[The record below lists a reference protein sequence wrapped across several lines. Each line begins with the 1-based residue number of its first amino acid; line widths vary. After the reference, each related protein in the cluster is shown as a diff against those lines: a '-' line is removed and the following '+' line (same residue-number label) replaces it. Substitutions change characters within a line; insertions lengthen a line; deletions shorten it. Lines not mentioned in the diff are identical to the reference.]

1 MIEGRIIKG
10 IGGFYYVDTDNGL
23 YECRA
28 RGIFRKNKITPLVG
42 DFVKISVVDEENK
55 KGVVEE
61 IAERETELVR
71 PPIANVNKALIVF
84 AVKNPTPHLSLLD
97 RFIVLAE
104 RENLEIVI
112 ILTKI
117 DLDDDNTFEKIKN
130 IYEPCGYK
138 VIGVSNLE
146 NKNIDKVK
154 EELKDNTVVFAGPS
168 GVGKTETGRLLA
180 KLLGEEMFYSQFSMF
195 QNEGHLNYL
204 YGNKIQEPS
213 FAKDLLKRTSNI
225 IFLDEFDKANRFVY
239 SALYQMFDTGE
250 FEDNNFHVNLKN
262 TLVIC
267 TSNYENPQ
275 KIYEHLGEPM
285 FFRINCFIRY
295 QQLSKDVKEKLIDK
309 YYNSLIE
316 QLDTEEKQIINNSKI
331 KDKYKKIANELD
343 NARQIEN
350 FIRNEI
356 AKELVR
362 NLK

>member
-71 PPIANVNKALIVF
+71 PPIANVDKALIVF

-146 NKNIDKVK
+146 KKNIDKVK

-168 GVGKTETGRLLA
+168 GVGKSSLLNEIDKNFKLKTGDVSDKIKRGKHTTRHAELFELEFGGMVA
-180 KLLGEEMFYSQFSMF
+180 DTPGFSSLTLDDIEDIDLKDYF
-195 QNEGHLNYL
+195 IEFDNYDDCKFGSRCIHQNE
-204 YGNKIQEPS
+204 P
-213 FAKDLLKRTSNI
+213 
-225 IFLDEFDKANRFVY
+225 
-239 SALYQMFDTGE
+239 
-250 FEDNNFHVNLKN
+250 
-262 TLVIC
+262 
-267 TSNYENPQ
+267 
-275 KIYEHLGEPM
+275 
-285 FFRINCFIRY
+285 NCA
-295 QQLSKDVKEKLIDK
+295 VKEAVENGEIPKERYESYI
-309 YYNSLIE
+309 
-316 QLDTEEKQIINNSKI
+316 QL
-331 KDKYKKIANELD
+331 L
-343 NARQIEN
+343 
-350 FIRNEI
+350 NEI
-356 AKELVR
+356 RQGKR
-362 NLK
+362 RY

>member
-10 IGGFYYVDTDNGL
+10 IGGFYYIETEKGL

-42 DFVKISVVDEENK
+42 DFVKISVVDEDNK

-61 IAERETELVR
+61 IQERKTELVR

-117 DLDDDNTFEKIKN
+117 DLDNDNTFEKIKN

-146 NKNIDKVK
+146 KKNIDKVK

-168 GVGKTETGRLLA
+168 GVGKSSLLNEIDKNFKLKTGDVSDKIKRGKHTTRHAELFELEFGGMVA
-180 KLLGEEMFYSQFSMF
+180 DTPGFSSLTLDDIEDVDLKDYF
-195 QNEGHLNYL
+195 IEFDNYDDCKFGSRCIHQNE
-204 YGNKIQEPS
+204 P
-213 FAKDLLKRTSNI
+213 
-225 IFLDEFDKANRFVY
+225 
-239 SALYQMFDTGE
+239 
-250 FEDNNFHVNLKN
+250 
-262 TLVIC
+262 
-267 TSNYENPQ
+267 
-275 KIYEHLGEPM
+275 
-285 FFRINCFIRY
+285 NCA
-295 QQLSKDVKEKLIDK
+295 VKEAVENGEIPKERYESYI
-309 YYNSLIE
+309 
-316 QLDTEEKQIINNSKI
+316 QL
-331 KDKYKKIANELD
+331 L
-343 NARQIEN
+343 
-350 FIRNEI
+350 NEI
-356 AKELVR
+356 RQGKR
-362 NLK
+362 RY

>member
-10 IGGFYYVDTDNGL
+10 IGGFYYIETEKGL

-42 DFVKISVVDEENK
+42 DFVKISVVDEDNK

-61 IAERETELVR
+61 IQERKTELVR

-168 GVGKTETGRLLA
+168 GVGKSSLLNQIDSNFQLKTGDVSDKIKRGKHTTRHAELFELKFGGMVA
-180 KLLGEEMFYSQFSMF
+180 DTPGFSSLTLDDI
-195 QNEGHLNYL
+195 EDIDL
-204 YGNKIQEPS
+204 
-213 FAKDLLKRTSNI
+213 KDYFI
-225 IFLDEFDKANRFVY
+225 
-239 SALYQMFDTGE
+239 E
-250 FEDNNFHVNLKN
+250 FEDYDDCKFGSRCIHQN
-262 TLVIC
+262 
-267 TSNYENPQ
+267 
-275 KIYEHLGEPM
+275 EP
-285 FFRINCFIRY
+285 NCA
-295 QQLSKDVKEKLIDK
+295 VKEAVENGEIPKERYESYI
-309 YYNSLIE
+309 
-316 QLDTEEKQIINNSKI
+316 QL
-331 KDKYKKIANELD
+331 L
-343 NARQIEN
+343 
-350 FIRNEI
+350 NEI
-356 AKELVR
+356 RQGKR
-362 NLK
+362 RYDR

>member
-10 IGGFYYVDTDNGL
+10 IGGFYYIETDKGL

-42 DFVKISVVDEENK
+42 DFVKISVVDEDNK

-61 IAERETELVR
+61 IQERKTELVR

-168 GVGKTETGRLLA
+168 GVGKSSLLNQIDSNFQLKTGDVSDKIKRGKHTTRHAELFELKFGGMVA
-180 KLLGEEMFYSQFSMF
+180 DTPGFSSLTLDDI
-195 QNEGHLNYL
+195 EDIDL
-204 YGNKIQEPS
+204 
-213 FAKDLLKRTSNI
+213 KDYFI
-225 IFLDEFDKANRFVY
+225 
-239 SALYQMFDTGE
+239 E
-250 FEDNNFHVNLKN
+250 FEDYDDCKFGSRCIHQN
-262 TLVIC
+262 
-267 TSNYENPQ
+267 
-275 KIYEHLGEPM
+275 EP
-285 FFRINCFIRY
+285 NCA
-295 QQLSKDVKEKLIDK
+295 VKEAVENGEIPKERYESYI
-309 YYNSLIE
+309 
-316 QLDTEEKQIINNSKI
+316 QL
-331 KDKYKKIANELD
+331 L
-343 NARQIEN
+343 
-350 FIRNEI
+350 NEI
-356 AKELVR
+356 RQGKR
-362 NLK
+362 RY

>member
-112 ILTKI
+112 ILTKV

-146 NKNIDKVK
+146 KKNIDKVK

-168 GVGKTETGRLLA
+168 GVGKSSLLNEIDKNFKLKTGDVSDKIKRGKHTTRHAELFELEFGGMVA
-180 KLLGEEMFYSQFSMF
+180 DTPGFSSLTLDDIEDVDLKDYF
-195 QNEGHLNYL
+195 IEFDNYDDCKFGSRCIHQNE
-204 YGNKIQEPS
+204 P
-213 FAKDLLKRTSNI
+213 
-225 IFLDEFDKANRFVY
+225 
-239 SALYQMFDTGE
+239 
-250 FEDNNFHVNLKN
+250 
-262 TLVIC
+262 
-267 TSNYENPQ
+267 
-275 KIYEHLGEPM
+275 
-285 FFRINCFIRY
+285 NCA
-295 QQLSKDVKEKLIDK
+295 VKEAVENGEIPKERYESYI
-309 YYNSLIE
+309 
-316 QLDTEEKQIINNSKI
+316 QL
-331 KDKYKKIANELD
+331 L
-343 NARQIEN
+343 
-350 FIRNEI
+350 NEI
-356 AKELVR
+356 RQGKR
-362 NLK
+362 RY

>member
-10 IGGFYYVDTDNGL
+10 IGGFYYIETEKGL

-42 DFVKISVVDEENK
+42 DFVKISVVDEDNK

-61 IAERETELVR
+61 IQERKTELVR

-84 AVKNPTPHLSLLD
+84 AVKNPTPHLSLFD

-168 GVGKTETGRLLA
+168 GVGKSSLLNQIDSNFQLKTGDVSDKIKRGKHTTRHAELFELKFGGMVA
-180 KLLGEEMFYSQFSMF
+180 DTPGFSSLTLDDI
-195 QNEGHLNYL
+195 EDIDL
-204 YGNKIQEPS
+204 
-213 FAKDLLKRTSNI
+213 KDYFI
-225 IFLDEFDKANRFVY
+225 
-239 SALYQMFDTGE
+239 E
-250 FEDNNFHVNLKN
+250 FEDYDDCKFGSRCIHQN
-262 TLVIC
+262 
-267 TSNYENPQ
+267 
-275 KIYEHLGEPM
+275 EP
-285 FFRINCFIRY
+285 NCA
-295 QQLSKDVKEKLIDK
+295 VKEAVENGEIPKERYESYI
-309 YYNSLIE
+309 
-316 QLDTEEKQIINNSKI
+316 QL
-331 KDKYKKIANELD
+331 L
-343 NARQIEN
+343 
-350 FIRNEI
+350 NEI
-356 AKELVR
+356 RQGKR
-362 NLK
+362 RY

>member
-10 IGGFYYVDTDNGL
+10 IGGFYYVDTDSGL

-42 DFVKISVVDEENK
+42 DFVKISIVDEENK

-130 IYEPCGYK
+130 IYEPCGYR
-138 VIGVSNLE
+138 VIGVINLE
-146 NKNIDKVK
+146 KKNIDKVK

-168 GVGKTETGRLLA
+168 GVGKSSLLNEIDKNFQLKTGDVSDKIKRGKHTTRHAELFELEFGGMVA
-180 KLLGEEMFYSQFSMF
+180 DTPGFSSLTLDDIEDIDLKDYF
-195 QNEGHLNYL
+195 IEFDNYDDCKFGSRCIHQNE
-204 YGNKIQEPS
+204 P
-213 FAKDLLKRTSNI
+213 
-225 IFLDEFDKANRFVY
+225 
-239 SALYQMFDTGE
+239 
-250 FEDNNFHVNLKN
+250 
-262 TLVIC
+262 
-267 TSNYENPQ
+267 
-275 KIYEHLGEPM
+275 
-285 FFRINCFIRY
+285 NCA
-295 QQLSKDVKEKLIDK
+295 VKEAVENGEIPKERYESYI
-309 YYNSLIE
+309 
-316 QLDTEEKQIINNSKI
+316 QL
-331 KDKYKKIANELD
+331 L
-343 NARQIEN
+343 
-350 FIRNEI
+350 NEI
-356 AKELVR
+356 RQGKR
-362 NLK
+362 RY

>member
-55 KGVVEE
+55 KGEVEE

-146 NKNIDKVK
+146 KKNIDKVK

-168 GVGKTETGRLLA
+168 GVGKSSLLNEIDKNFKLKTGDVSDKIKRGKHTTRHAELFELEFGGMVA
-180 KLLGEEMFYSQFSMF
+180 DTPGFSSLTLDDIEDVDLKDYF
-195 QNEGHLNYL
+195 IEFDNYDDCKFGSRCIHQNE
-204 YGNKIQEPS
+204 P
-213 FAKDLLKRTSNI
+213 
-225 IFLDEFDKANRFVY
+225 
-239 SALYQMFDTGE
+239 
-250 FEDNNFHVNLKN
+250 
-262 TLVIC
+262 
-267 TSNYENPQ
+267 
-275 KIYEHLGEPM
+275 
-285 FFRINCFIRY
+285 NCA
-295 QQLSKDVKEKLIDK
+295 VKEAVENGEIPKERYESYI
-309 YYNSLIE
+309 
-316 QLDTEEKQIINNSKI
+316 QL
-331 KDKYKKIANELD
+331 L
-343 NARQIEN
+343 
-350 FIRNEI
+350 NEI
-356 AKELVR
+356 RQGKR
-362 NLK
+362 RY

>member
-112 ILTKI
+112 IIKKI
-117 DLDDDNTFEKIKN
+117 DLDNDNTFEKIKN

-146 NKNIDKVK
+146 KKNIDKVK

-168 GVGKTETGRLLA
+168 GVGKSSLLNEIDKNFKLKTGDVSDKIKRGKHTTRHAELFELEFGGMVA
-180 KLLGEEMFYSQFSMF
+180 DTPGFSSLTLDDIEDVDLKDYF
-195 QNEGHLNYL
+195 IEFDNYDDCKFGSRCIHQNE
-204 YGNKIQEPS
+204 P
-213 FAKDLLKRTSNI
+213 
-225 IFLDEFDKANRFVY
+225 
-239 SALYQMFDTGE
+239 
-250 FEDNNFHVNLKN
+250 
-262 TLVIC
+262 
-267 TSNYENPQ
+267 
-275 KIYEHLGEPM
+275 
-285 FFRINCFIRY
+285 NCA
-295 QQLSKDVKEKLIDK
+295 VKEAVENGEIPKERYESYI
-309 YYNSLIE
+309 
-316 QLDTEEKQIINNSKI
+316 QL
-331 KDKYKKIANELD
+331 L
-343 NARQIEN
+343 
-350 FIRNEI
+350 NEI
-356 AKELVR
+356 RQGKR
-362 NLK
+362 RY

>member
-10 IGGFYYVDTDNGL
+10 IGGFYYIETEKGL

-42 DFVKISVVDEENK
+42 DFVKISVVDEDNK

-61 IAERETELVR
+61 IQERKTELVR

-168 GVGKTETGRLLA
+168 GVGKSSLLNQIDSNFQLKTGDVSDKIKRGKHTTRHAELFELKFGGMVA
-180 KLLGEEMFYSQFSMF
+180 DTPGFSSLTLDDI
-195 QNEGHLNYL
+195 EDIDL
-204 YGNKIQEPS
+204 
-213 FAKDLLKRTSNI
+213 KDYFI
-225 IFLDEFDKANRFVY
+225 
-239 SALYQMFDTGE
+239 E
-250 FEDNNFHVNLKN
+250 FEDYDDCKFGSRCIHQN
-262 TLVIC
+262 
-267 TSNYENPQ
+267 
-275 KIYEHLGEPM
+275 EPS
-285 FFRINCFIRY
+285 CA
-295 QQLSKDVKEKLIDK
+295 VKEAVENGEIPKERYESYI
-309 YYNSLIE
+309 
-316 QLDTEEKQIINNSKI
+316 QL
-331 KDKYKKIANELD
+331 L
-343 NARQIEN
+343 
-350 FIRNEI
+350 NEI
-356 AKELVR
+356 RQGKR
-362 NLK
+362 RY

>member
-1 MIEGRIIKG
+1 MIDGRIIKG
-10 IGGFYYVDTDNGL
+10 IGGFYYIETEKGL

-42 DFVKISVVDEENK
+42 DFVKISVVDEDNK

-61 IAERETELVR
+61 IQERKTELVR

-168 GVGKTETGRLLA
+168 GVGKSSLLNQIDSNFQLKTGDVSDKIKRGKHTTRHAELFELKFGGMVA
-180 KLLGEEMFYSQFSMF
+180 DTPGFSSLTLDDI
-195 QNEGHLNYL
+195 EDIDL
-204 YGNKIQEPS
+204 
-213 FAKDLLKRTSNI
+213 KDYFI
-225 IFLDEFDKANRFVY
+225 
-239 SALYQMFDTGE
+239 E
-250 FEDNNFHVNLKN
+250 FEDYDDCKFGSRCIHQN
-262 TLVIC
+262 
-267 TSNYENPQ
+267 
-275 KIYEHLGEPM
+275 EP
-285 FFRINCFIRY
+285 NCA
-295 QQLSKDVKEKLIDK
+295 VKEAVENGEIPKERYESYI
-309 YYNSLIE
+309 
-316 QLDTEEKQIINNSKI
+316 QL
-331 KDKYKKIANELD
+331 L
-343 NARQIEN
+343 
-350 FIRNEI
+350 NEI
-356 AKELVR
+356 RQGKR
-362 NLK
+362 RY

>member
-10 IGGFYYVDTDNGL
+10 IGGFYYIETEKGL

-42 DFVKISVVDEENK
+42 DFVKISVVDEDNK

-61 IAERETELVR
+61 IQERKTELVR

-168 GVGKTETGRLLA
+168 GVGNSSLLNQIDSNFQLKTGDVSDKIKRGKHTTRHAELFELKFGGMVADTPG
-180 KLLGEEMFYSQFSMF
+180 FSSLTLDDI
-195 QNEGHLNYL
+195 EDIDL
-204 YGNKIQEPS
+204 
-213 FAKDLLKRTSNI
+213 KDYFI
-225 IFLDEFDKANRFVY
+225 
-239 SALYQMFDTGE
+239 E
-250 FEDNNFHVNLKN
+250 FEDYDDCKFGSRCIHQN
-262 TLVIC
+262 
-267 TSNYENPQ
+267 
-275 KIYEHLGEPM
+275 EP
-285 FFRINCFIRY
+285 NCA
-295 QQLSKDVKEKLIDK
+295 VKEAVENGEIPKERYESYI
-309 YYNSLIE
+309 
-316 QLDTEEKQIINNSKI
+316 QL
-331 KDKYKKIANELD
+331 L
-343 NARQIEN
+343 
-350 FIRNEI
+350 NEI
-356 AKELVR
+356 RQGKR
-362 NLK
+362 RY